1 MSETTTDIIGGAADV
16 APDSTTIIGD
26 ATGAIDP
33 KVGAEGVAPVEAGK
47 EPVAGESKAQTA
59 EAVPEKYAEFKM
71 PEGVEFDKDMQER
84 AEPLFKE
91 LKLSQEQA
99 QKTAEFLA
107 KERAA
112 SLKSNADQYLAY
124 VQGLADASKADKE
137 IGGEK
142 LAESASHANQFI
154 QKFGR
159 GEKGAEVFK
168 VLEETGMGNHPAI
181 ISLLAKAHKAM
192 AEDSPSSGAPSST
205 GDKIPL
211 ASLLFNQ
218 VGTIR

>member
-1 MSETTTDIIGGAADV
+1 MPETMTDIIGGAADV
-16 APDSTTIIGD
+16 ASDSTTIIGD
-26 ATGAIDP
+26 ATSAVDP
-33 KVGAEGVAPVEAGK
+33 KASAEGVAAAEADK
-47 EPVAGESKAQTA
+47 EPVAGESKVQAA
-59 EAVPEKYAEFKM
+59 EAAPEKYTEFKM
-71 PEGVEFDKDMQER
+71 PEGLEFDKDMQER
-84 AEPLFKE
+84 AEPLFRE

-124 VQGLADASKADKE
+124 VESLAAASKADKE

-181 ISLLAKAHKAM
+181 ISLFAKAYKAM
-192 AEDSPSSGAPSST
+192 ADDSPSKGEPNTTTLQSTESKLYPSMYP
-205 GDKIPL
+205 K
-211 ASLLFNQ
+211 
-218 VGTIR
+218 

>member
-1 MSETTTDIIGGAADV
+1 MSETTTDIIGGAEDV
-16 APDSTTIIGD
+16 APDSTTIIGV
-26 ATGAIDP
+26 ATGAVDS
-33 KVGAEGVAPVEAGK
+33 KAGAESVAPVEAGK
-47 EPVAGESKAQTA
+47 EPVAGEGKVQTA

-71 PEGVEFDKDMQER
+71 PEGVEFDKDTQER

-107 KERAA
+107 KERAS
-112 SLKSNADQYLAY
+112 SLKSNADQYMAY
-124 VQGLADASKADKE
+124 VESLAAASKADKE

-192 AEDSPSSGAPSST
+192 AEDSPSKGEPNTMALQSTESKLYPSMNP
-205 GDKIPL
+205 K
-211 ASLLFNQ
+211 
-218 VGTIR
+218 

>member
-16 APDSTTIIGD
+16 ASDSTTIIGD
-26 ATGAIDP
+26 AASAVDP
-33 KVGAEGVAPVEAGK
+33 KASAESVAPVEAGK
-47 EPVAGESKAQTA
+47 EPVAGESKVQAT

-124 VQGLADASKADKE
+124 VESLAAASKADKE

-192 AEDSPSSGAPSST
+192 AEDSPSKGEPNTAALQSTESKLYPSMNP
-205 GDKIPL
+205 K
-211 ASLLFNQ
+211 
-218 VGTIR
+218 

>member
-1 MSETTTDIIGGAADV
+1 MSEMTTDIIGGAADV
-16 APDSTTIIGD
+16 ASDSTTIIGD
-26 ATGAIDP
+26 ATGAVDP
-33 KVGAEGVAPVEAGK
+33 KASAEGVAAAEVGK

-59 EAVPEKYAEFKM
+59 EAVPEKYTEFKM
-71 PEGVEFDKDMQER
+71 PEGLEFSKDMQER

-107 KERAA
+107 KERAS

-124 VQGLADASKADKE
+124 VQSLADASKADKE

-181 ISLLAKAHKAM
+181 ISLLAKAYKAT
-192 AEDSPSSGAPSST
+192 AEDSPSSGAPST
-205 GDKIPL
+205 AGDKPPL
-211 ASLLFNQ
+211 ASLLFSQ
-218 VGTIR
+218 IGTIR

>member
-1 MSETTTDIIGGAADV
+1 MSEMTTDIIGGAADV
-16 APDSTTIIGD
+16 ASDSTTIIGD
-26 ATGAIDP
+26 AASAVDP
-33 KVGAEGVAPVEAGK
+33 KASAEGVAAAEVGK
-47 EPVAGESKAQTA
+47 EPVAGESKAQAA
-59 EAVPEKYAEFKM
+59 EAAPEKYTEFKM

-84 AEPLFKE
+84 AEPLFRE

-112 SLKSNADQYLAY
+112 FLKSNADQYLAY
-124 VQGLADASKADKE
+124 VESLAAASKADKE

-192 AEDSPSSGAPSST
+192 AEDSPSKGEPNTTALQSTESKLYPSMNP
-205 GDKIPL
+205 K
-211 ASLLFNQ
+211 
-218 VGTIR
+218 